1 MQRIIR
7 SLAIHNCLVIGAI
20 LLSSAAAGC
29 SSLNV
34 RRVLKDVGNGLEAA
48 DKIVE
53 VTKEQVQDF
62 CTVNP
67 TSKLCAPA
75 VQAELAPKLEA
86 GPVAAGEI
94 EAILHQESAVAE

>member
-1 MQRIIR
+1 MQRIVR
-7 SLAIHNCLVIGAI
+7 SLALYNFLFIGAI

-34 RRVLKDVGNGLEAA
+34 RRVLKDVDSGLDVA

-53 VTKEQVQDF
+53 VTKEQVEDF
-62 CTVNP
+62 CSINP
-67 TSKLCAPA
+67 SSKLCAPT

-94 EAILHQESAVAE
+94 EAIINQESAVAE